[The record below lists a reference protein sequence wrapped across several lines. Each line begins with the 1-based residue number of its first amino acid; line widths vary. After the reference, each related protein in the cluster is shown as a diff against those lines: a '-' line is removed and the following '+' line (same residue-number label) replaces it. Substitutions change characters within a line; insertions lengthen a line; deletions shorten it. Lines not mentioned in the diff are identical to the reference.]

1 MPKIELG
8 RGEREDVVRRL
19 RVYFERERGEE
30 IGDLAVTLLYDF
42 IAEEVA
48 PYFYNKGLR
57 DAQSYVARFT
67 DSLDAD
73 LEAAK
78 LMPPRAGQSSTG
90 ATWGSG

>member
-1 MPKIELG
+1 MPKIAIEREERDDAVARLRAYFDRERDEELG
-8 RGEREDVVRRL
+8 ELG
-19 RVYFERERGEE
+19 
-30 IGDLAVTLLYDF
+30 ATLFLDF
-42 IAEEVA
+42 IAEEIG

-78 LMPPRAGQSSTG
+78 LLPPRPGEST
-90 ATWGSG
+90 SK